1 MKRRENYEIWDWIS
15 RISTALAVILLLLGV
30 NTPNKTTR
38 LIFSIFFLG
47 IILRLGIRARLKRR
61 RDPLGRSFADD
72 ATTQQSNSSLTGGV
86 QISDAIL
93 DSDVTRA
100 AQFENLFFPKE
111 AFDSSILLRMS
122 RKYPPGISLATDANN
137 KVISLMGLW
146 PISKKAYE
154 SLKEG
159 RINELEI
166 TPADIIARSPL
177 RFWWLGVIATDS
189 AARKTNPFLTAHVLN
204 YGLKKWKRDCASD
217 VTSGLIASGF
227 TIEGSRVASRLGM
240 ARVEGKSHDI
250 FFIEG
255 TSDQIEDRFKK
266 AFPFFTRDH
275 H

>member
-1 MKRRENYEIWDWIS
+1 MKRRENNGAWDWIS
-15 RISTALAVILLLLGV
+15 RFSTALAVILLLLGV
-30 NTPNKTTR
+30 STPSKTTR
-38 LIFSIFFLG
+38 LILSILFLG
-47 IILRLGIRARLKRR
+47 IILGSGIRVLLNRY

-72 ATTQQSNSSLTGGV
+72 ATTQQSNTSLTGGV

-100 AQFENLFFPKE
+100 AQFDNSFFPE
-111 AFDSSILLRMS
+111 DAFVSSLLLRMS
-122 RKYPPGISLATDANN
+122 RRYPPGISMATDASN

-159 RINELEI
+159 RIDELEI
-166 TPADIIARSPL
+166 THADIISRSPL
-177 RFWWLGVIATDS
+177 RFWWLGMIATDS
-189 AARKTNPFLTAHVLN
+189 DARKRNPFLTAHVLN
-204 YGLKKWKRDCASD
+204 YGLEKWKRDCASD

-227 TIEGSRVASRLGM
+227 TVGGSRVANRLGM
-240 ARVEGKSHDI
+240 ARLEGKSHDI

-255 TSDQIEDRFKK
+255 TSDQIDNRFKQ
-266 AFPFFTRDH
+266 AFPFLTRDH